1 MHHAKVVRMAI
12 KGKDKGM
19 VWGKDVGMVLRQEED
34 EGEGGGGKEWG
45 AVGKGREEQQQ
56 IAGSDWK
63 DTCGVGVSTQEQPR
77 SKSADKSLYTCLL
90 SRCLYPG
97 LLPPPSLH
105 FLPLLVADMKY
116 LRRRGKDEMLD
127 RFFSKRV
134 NPLPRY
140 LNICIFFFETLTQIN
155 ILRLCPL

>member
-19 VWGKDVGMVLRQEED
+19 VWGKDVGMVLRQEEE

-77 SKSADKSLYTCLL
+77 SKSADKSLYTFLL
-90 SRCLYPG
+90 SRSLY
-97 LLPPPSLH
+97 PPPS
-105 FLPLLVADMKY
+105 A
-116 LRRRGKDEMLD
+116 
-127 RFFSKRV
+127 
-134 NPLPRY
+134 PLPP
-140 LNICIFFFETLTQIN
+140 LATLAGCGYEVSQQA
-155 ILRLCPL
+155 RQR